1 MFYVMMYHSHV
12 NKANIPQ
19 GSKCYKKSLKFSQGL
34 LLLVK
39 THLFC

>member
-19 GSKCYKKSLKFSQGL
+19 GSKSYKNHLRFLKDYYY
-34 LLLVK
+34 
-39 THLFC
+39 